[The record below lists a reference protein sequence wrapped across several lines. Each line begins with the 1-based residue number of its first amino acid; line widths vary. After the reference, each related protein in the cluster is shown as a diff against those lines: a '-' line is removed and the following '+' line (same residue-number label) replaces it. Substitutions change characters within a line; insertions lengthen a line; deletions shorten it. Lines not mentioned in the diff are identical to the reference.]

1 MKSNILLLILFIS
14 TSIFAQSTAPQL
26 DKIKQQDLKDDLY
39 ELGDAFQGRG
49 GELGEMSFCLGG
61 SKARE
66 AGLKPAGEDGTY
78 FQFFN
83 LKRSRV
89 ANSSTVSV
97 NGKALDLWK
106 RFGQLIWWTLEGSV
120 VWLDK
125 MPDNVDLKAKL

>member
-1 MKSNILLLILFIS
+1 
-14 TSIFAQSTAPQL
+14 
-26 DKIKQQDLKDDLY
+26 
-39 ELGDAFQGRG
+39 
-49 GELGEMSFCLGG
+49 LGG

-106 RFGQLIWWTLEGSV
+106 RFGQLIWWTLPRRLCSLVGQ
-120 VWLDK
+120 
-125 MPDNVDLKAKL
+125 NAG

>member
-1 MKSNILLLILFIS
+1 
-14 TSIFAQSTAPQL
+14 
-26 DKIKQQDLKDDLY
+26 
-39 ELGDAFQGRG
+39 
-49 GELGEMSFCLGG
+49 LGG

-97 NGKALDLWK
+97 NGKTLDLWK
-106 RFGQLIWWTLEGSV
+106 RFGLLIWWTLPRRLCNLVGQ
-120 VWLDK
+120 
-125 MPDNVDLKAKL
+125 NAG

>member
-1 MKSNILLLILFIS
+1 
-14 TSIFAQSTAPQL
+14 
-26 DKIKQQDLKDDLY
+26 
-39 ELGDAFQGRG
+39 
-49 GELGEMSFCLGG
+49 LGG

-97 NGKALDLWK
+97 NGKTLDLWK
-106 RFGQLIWWTLEGSV
+106 RFVTNLVDTTLEGSV

-125 MPDNVDLKAKL
+125 MPDNTVDLKGKIVAINLIPTPILKAG

>member
-1 MKSNILLLILFIS
+1 
-14 TSIFAQSTAPQL
+14 
-26 DKIKQQDLKDDLY
+26 
-39 ELGDAFQGRG
+39 
-49 GELGEMSFCLGG
+49 MSFCLGG

-106 RFGQLIWWTLEGSV
+106 RFGHNLVDPRRLV